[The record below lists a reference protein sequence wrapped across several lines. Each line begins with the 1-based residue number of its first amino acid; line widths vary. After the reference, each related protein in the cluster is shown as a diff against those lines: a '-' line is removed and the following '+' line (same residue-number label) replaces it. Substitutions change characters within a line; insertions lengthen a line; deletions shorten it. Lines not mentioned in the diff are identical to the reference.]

1 MKKEKKQV
9 LPRALG
15 AMALALAAVT
25 LAAYCL
31 TGRPAETDIRA
42 MPPSLHDGQA
52 LALDLNTATA
62 EQLDELPGIGPAL
75 AERIMEA
82 RPLAGPEDLMDV
94 SGIGPATYEAIAPY
108 ITFSHGDGP

>member
-1 MKKEKKQV
+1 MKKEKKQNP
-9 LPRALG
+9 PRALG
-15 AMALALAAVT
+15 AMALALAAGT

-31 TGRPAETDIRA
+31 TGQPAETDIRA
-42 MPPSLHDGQA
+42 MPPSLHDGQV

-82 RPLAGPEDLMDV
+82 RPLEGPEDLMDV
-94 SGIGPATYEAIAPY
+94 SGIGPATWEAIAPY
-108 ITFSHGDGP
+108 ITFSPGGSP